1 MKSKGIAIC
10 MIIAVWCTVGLMVDA
25 YLRTRAAAQSRAE
38 PTKIQWEK
46 IGVLPFF
53 KGRQSAEDAGETL
66 ACHVCELYYKSE
78 NIKDGAD
85 RAITNYMQ
93 ETLKQRYGNKVI
105 ASDEVSK
112 VYREIPRDDT
122 RETPRSLAQKVGRA
136 LGANI
141 MIVGSVWRY
150 MDRMRDHM
158 GTGRGASVAFE
169 IYLIDV
175 PRGKTMW
182 KVKFDKTQRPFTEDI
197 RGAKVL
203 LKKGAKWLTADELAR
218 YGVEEAIKK
227 FPL

>member
-1 MKSKGIAIC
+1 MKSKYIVISV
-10 MIIAVWCTVGLMVDA
+10 MIAVWCTMGLMVDA
-25 YLRTRAAAQSRAE
+25 YLRTRAAAQPRAE
-38 PTKIQWEK
+38 SIKIQWEK

-53 KGRQSAEDAGETL
+53 KGRQSAEDTGETL
-66 ACHVCELYYKSE
+66 ACPVCELYYKSE

-85 RAITNYMQ
+85 RAITNYLQ

-105 ASDEVSK
+105 APDEVSK
-112 VYREIPRDDT
+112 VYREISRDDK
-122 RETPRSLAQKVGRA
+122 RENPRSFAQKVGRA
-136 LGANI
+136 LGANF

-150 MDRMRDHM
+150 MDRMRDPM
-158 GTGRGASVAFE
+158 GPGRGASVAFE

-175 PRGKTMW
+175 PCGKTMW

-203 LKKGAKWLTADELAR
+203 LKKGAKWLPADELAR
-218 YGVEEAIKK
+218 YGVEEIAKK